1 MYSRVSAENN
11 RVAPLSIEI
20 FDVTRASVISCN
32 LVDVT
37 NQSSQKLC
45 SGEKIIPKGF
55 ESCIM
60 HIACNWVSQGAKD
73 KTIFRVWYRS
83 R

>member
-1 MYSRVSAENN
+1 MSSRVSAENT
-11 RVAPLSIEI
+11 RVPLSI
-20 FDVTRASVISCN
+20 DVTRASSRAI
-32 LVDVT
+32 LWMLT
-37 NQSSQKLC
+37 NQSGQKLC

-55 ESCIM
+55 KSCIM
-60 HIACNWVSQGAKD
+60 HIACNWVSQGAED